1 MTQPIHVAMIILDY
15 YPRVGG
21 AQTQLAMLAPL
32 LQAQNIQISVLT
44 RRFPDLAATEI
55 VDGVTVH
62 RLPAS
67 GPKPIAAL
75 SFMAAALRWIYQH
88 RPDLIHAYSF
98 LSPLTTAVIAE
109 RLLHIPVVAKVLR
122 GGLLGDI
129 YRLRRKP
136 FGSYRLAQYRDHV
149 SAFPVISAEID
160 AELQEIGVPEAKRL
174 FIPNGVD
181 TDRFAPATADER
193 LRLRQQLEIGEGLTA
208 VYTGRLVPEK
218 RVEHLIEVWPEV
230 RQAHPHAH
238 LLILGDGPSEDTLQ
252 QQAGE
257 GVRFLGRLDDIVP
270 YLQAADL
277 FVLPS
282 ATEGLSN
289 SLLEA
294 MACGLPVV
302 ATDVG
307 GAPDVVTKAQS
318 GLLVPAEDP
327 TALQNAILTALS
339 NIELRQQ
346 MGHQARQVIIERY
359 SLDTVANKLV
369 DLYQS
374 LYRNHT

>member
-32 LQAQNIQISVLT
+32 LQAQNIRISVLT
-44 RRFPDLAATEI
+44 RRFPGLAAYEM
-55 VDGVTVH
+55 VAGVPVY

-67 GPKPIAAL
+67 GPKPIAAFTFTL
-75 SFMAAALRWIYQH
+75 AALRWLYKQ

-98 LSPLTTAVIAE
+98 LSPLTTAVIAK
-109 RLLHIPVVAKVLR
+109 RLLHIPVIAKVLR
-122 GGLLGDI
+122 GGLLGDV
-129 YRLRRKP
+129 YRLERKP
-136 FGSYRLAQYRDHV
+136 LGSYRLAQYREHV
-149 SAFPVISAEID
+149 SAFPIISAEID
-160 AELQEIGVPEAKRL
+160 AELQRIGVPEAKRH

-181 TDRFAPATADER
+181 TARFAPATPDQR
-193 LRLRQQLEIGEGLTA
+193 VQLKQQLEIGEGKTA

-218 RVEHLIEVWPEV
+218 RVEHLIAAWPAV
-230 RQAHPHAH
+230 RQDHPDAQ
-238 LLILGDGPSEDTLQ
+238 LLILGNGPREDILQ
-252 QQAGE
+252 QQAGA
-257 GVRFLGRLDDIVP
+257 GVRFLGRLDNIVP

-307 GAPDVVTKAQS
+307 GAPDVVTSGQS
-318 GLLVPAEDP
+318 GWLVPAEDP
-327 TALQNAILTALS
+327 SALQNTILTALADS
-339 NIELRQQ
+339 SLHQH
-346 MGHQARQVIIERY
+346 MGHQARQVIVERY

-369 DLYQS
+369 NLYKS
-374 LYRNHT
+374 IERSA